1 MRGRQVNDTRSVRV
15 KICGL
20 TSANIAAAAACAGAD
35 AVGLVFYPPSSR
47 NLADLELARDIAYAA
62 GPLINIVGLF
72 VDPQAQEVERVLG
85 RVPLTMLQFHGDESE
100 TFCQSFARPY
110 LKALRMKPGVDVEE
124 QAIRYGSAAGVLLDA
139 YHPTMPGGTG
149 EVFDWQQ
156 IPRSL
161 PRPLILAGGLRPDN
175 IANAVASVH
184 PWGVDVSGG
193 VESSPGVKDAFLIR
207 EFIRRAKAVEISNN
221 Q

>member
-110 LKALRMKPGVDVEE
+110 LKALRMKPGADMKEH
-124 QAIRYGSAAGVLLDA
+124 ARCYGSAVGILLDA

-175 IANAVASVH
+175 IANAVASVR

>member
-1 MRGRQVNDTRSVRV
+1 MNDTRSVRV

-20 TSANIAAAAACAGAD
+20 TSANIAATAACAGAD

-47 NLADLELARDIAYAA
+47 HLADLELARDIAYAA

-72 VDPQAQEVERVLG
+72 VDPHAQEVERVLA
-85 RVPLTMLQFHGDESE
+85 RVPLTMLQFHGDETE

-110 LKALRMKPGVDVEE
+110 LKALRMKPGADMEE
-124 QAIRYGSAAGVLLDA
+124 HARCYGSAAGVLLDA

-149 EVFDWQQ
+149 EMFDWQQ
-156 IPRSL
+156 IPKSL

-175 IANAVASVH
+175 IAKAVASVR